1 MSIRRALP
9 LLVASLLVLGACGD
23 DGGGDGGA
31 TEAPEGTG
39 GEAAGGT
46 LTMWSTEAQQDR
58 AAATREILSRFTEE
72 TGIETE
78 LVPVEEDAL
87 SETMV
92 GAAASG
98 DLPEVIFHPI
108 DFTSGWAAQGL
119 LDTETIAAV
128 LDNLGSDT
136 FSQGALDLVS
146 VDGSPAAVP
155 SDGWGQLLLY
165 RTDLFEE
172 AGLDAPTTYEA
183 IEAAASALH
192 GDDMN
197 GMTAATTAG
206 EVFTQQTYEQFALAN
221 DCQLTDGEAITL
233 DSPQCAEALEFYT
246 NLMGTYSPGTGQD
259 VETTRSTYFAGQA
272 AMIVWSPFILDELA
286 GLRQDAVPTC
296 PECQDDPQFLS
307 DNTGIVPAF
316 AGPSG
321 SDAQYGQVSGFG
333 IGAGSDTAAAQQ
345 FLEWFFDNGYLDW
358 LALSPEGKLPL
369 RYGTAEDPEAFTNG
383 WRELETGV
391 DERATLSSIYPDE
404 VIDTLLIGTQ
414 EFDRWGFAQG
424 QGELVSAMYSTL
436 PVPDAIASVLSGETD
451 VSGAVTAVQAAAEE
465 EASLLE

>member
-1 MSIRRALP
+1 MP
-9 LLVASLLVLGACGD
+9 LGRVLTFVCVATLVLAGCD
-23 DGGGDGGA
+23 GGDGDGDGA
-31 TEAPEGTG
+31 TGDTDGDA
-39 GEAAGGT
+39 AAGGSVT
-46 LTMWSTEAQQDR
+46 LWSTEAQQDR
-58 AAATREILSRFTEE
+58 AAATEEILARFTDE
-72 TGIETE
+72 TGIDAD

-87 SETMV
+87 SETVV

-108 DFTSGWAAQGL
+108 DFTSGWTAQGL
-119 LDTETIAAV
+119 LDTEAATAV
-128 LDNLGSDT
+128 VETLGADT
-136 FSQGALDLVS
+136 FSEGALDLVT
-146 VDGSPAAVP
+146 VDGSIAAVP

-165 RTDLFEE
+165 RRDLFEQ
-172 AGLDAPTTYEA
+172 AGLEPPTSYEA

-192 GDDMN
+192 GDDLN
-197 GMTAATTAG
+197 GITAATTAG

-233 DSPQCAEALEFYT
+233 DTSQCSEALEFYT
-246 NLMGTYSPGTGQD
+246 NLMGNYSPGTGQD

-286 GLRQDAVPTC
+286 GLREDALPTC
-296 PECQDDPQFLS
+296 PECQDDPQFLAE
-307 DNTGIVPAF
+307 NTGIVPAF

-321 SDAQYGQVSGFG
+321 SEAQYGQISSFG

-358 LALSPEGKLPL
+358 LALSAEGKLPL
-369 RYGTAEDPEAFTNG
+369 RSGTADDPEAFTTG

-391 DERATLSSIYPDE
+391 DERATLSSIYPAE
-404 VIDTLLIGTQ
+404 TIDTLLAGTQ

-436 PVPDAIASVLSGETD
+436 PVPDAIAGVLSGETD
-451 VSGAVTAVQAAAEE
+451 VASAVSSVQAAAEE
-465 EASLLE
+465 EASLLEE